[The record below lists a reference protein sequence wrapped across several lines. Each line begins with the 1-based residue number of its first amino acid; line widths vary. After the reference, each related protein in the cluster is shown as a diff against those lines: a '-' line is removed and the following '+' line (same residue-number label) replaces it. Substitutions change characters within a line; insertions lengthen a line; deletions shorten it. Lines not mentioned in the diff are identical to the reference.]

1 MVKIR
6 ENPIKMDDLGVP
18 PIFGNTLMYF
28 CCYLKELSTSVDMTT
43 QKIIKHLSTAAYN
56 SHLSPEPL
64 FLGLLLAPRPKSSN
78 MAGQQGALQSTS
90 LIYIERLH
98 WKVTQSKV
106 VSIIPDV
113 ELRICDIFLGSYII
127 YYNIKS
133 ILYFLVSF

>member
-1 MVKIR
+1 MVKIM
-6 ENPIKMDDLGVP
+6 ENPIKMDDLGGNT

-28 CCYLKELSTSVDMTT
+28 CCYLKELSTSVDMIT

-78 MAGQQGALQSTS
+78 MAGHQGALQSTS
-90 LIYIERLH
+90 LIYIYIERLH

-113 ELRICDIFLGSYII
+113 ELRICDIFLGSYIL
-127 YYNIKS
+127 YNS
-133 ILYFLVSF
+133 IYFLVSF